1 MNATCEAEMS
11 KQNTVFIVPEGIK
24 GDHPLQIPSGG
35 RILFQGIGPNRATE
49 IAAKWYPESKM
60 KPEREED

>member
-1 MNATCEAEMS
+1 MS

-35 RILFQGIGPNRATE
+35 RILFQGMGSNRATE
-49 IAAKWYPESKM
+49 IAVRWYPNREM
-60 KPEREED
+60 RPEREED